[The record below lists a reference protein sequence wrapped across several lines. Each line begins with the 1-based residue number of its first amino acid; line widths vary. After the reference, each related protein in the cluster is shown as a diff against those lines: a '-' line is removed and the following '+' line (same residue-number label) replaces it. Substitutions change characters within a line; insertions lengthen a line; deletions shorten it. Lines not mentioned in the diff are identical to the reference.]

1 METIS
6 QSELLNIAV
15 EKFSQLPGI
24 GKKTAL
30 RLVLDI
36 LKRDENFVFSFAQS
50 ITNLK
55 ENIKYCK
62 HCGNLSDQEVCPI
75 CQNTSRDQTTI
86 CIVENIRDV
95 MAIEQAQRYQGVY
108 HVLGGLISPIDGI
121 GPNDLNIAQLIERIE
136 TGQVSEIIFALSAN
150 MEGDTTCFYL
160 SKILKGRDIK
170 ISTIA
175 RGVAFGGD
183 LEFTDEVTLIRSIE
197 NRQPYNG

>member
-1 METIS
+1 METNS
-6 QSELLNIAV
+6 QSELLNLAV

-62 HCGNLSDQEVCPI
+62 FCGNLSDQEVCPI

-160 SKILKGRDIK
+160 SKILKGKNIK